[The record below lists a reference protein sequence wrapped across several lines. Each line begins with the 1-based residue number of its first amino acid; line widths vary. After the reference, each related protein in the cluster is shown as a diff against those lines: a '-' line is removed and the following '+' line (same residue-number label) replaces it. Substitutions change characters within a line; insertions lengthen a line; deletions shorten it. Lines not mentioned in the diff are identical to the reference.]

1 MVSYKVFQK
10 RISGTRIESAASLS
24 PLLTRQIASIF
35 KRAFSLKFSE
45 VFQSNS
51 HSLRLILTPSAKPQT
66 GRVLSRIFEG

>member
-1 MVSYKVFQK
+1 MVSYKVFQG

-45 VFQSNS
+45 VFSVEQ
-51 HSLRLILTPSAKPQT
+51 HCLPRFAPT
-66 GRVLSRIFEG
+66 RIS